1 MFSIE
6 RSITRF
12 LNALRLHHVKS
23 KIIAFSLL
31 ATLAPTLSMGWL
43 SYRNNRRVLEEKLAQ
58 QLLNM
63 TSHAARGLDLWL
75 KERQHDVRV
84 FSASYEVSENLDRM
98 RRARRA
104 GPSSEAPLER
114 LEIYL
119 ASIEEKFS
127 VYGELLVIDL
137 EGNVVA
143 TSKRRPGSVYLPEN
157 WLEHLSASESSLGR
171 PYRDAALD
179 VGVIPIIEPI
189 RDSRERLVGGLVA
202 KLNFSGIEEILGR
215 FGRDPAGNLQLVDS
229 RGVILAASRPSSRAF
244 MTVRMEPG
252 VFRAL
257 LREQRVTRRFNDPD
271 GTPVIGALEETAHLG
286 WSVLAEQDRE
296 MAYAG
301 IARLRNLTLLVL
313 AGILLVIGF
322 AAYALTIVIVKPLN
336 RLTAGAGRI
345 ADGDLEVD
353 LPIYS
358 EGELGYMT
366 RVFNGM
372 ASQLRQVMGELDAAN
387 QELRQRNEE
396 LRELSIRDPL
406 TGLYNHKHMMETLQK
421 ESARSLRYGHPF
433 AVLIIDID
441 EFKAYNDLRGH
452 LIGDEVLKQVAATLV
467 ETLRA
472 EDYVAR
478 YGGDEFL
485 VLLPETSGAE
495 GVRSA
500 ERIRE
505 RVQSNRLGA
514 DEELDGLTV
523 SIGVASSPENGS
535 DPRLLIARADAAMY
549 RGKRGGRNRAV
560 VAGRGTPEIESDGT
574 HPAPARS
581 KRRRE
586 AS

>member
-12 LNALRLHHVKS
+12 LKALRLHHVKS

-31 ATLAPTLSMGWL
+31 ATLAPALSMGWL
-43 SYRNNRRVLEEKLAQ
+43 SYRNNRRVLEEKIAQ
-58 QLLNM
+58 QLLNK

-75 KERQHDVRV
+75 QERQHEVRV
-84 FSASYEVSENLDRM
+84 FSASYEVSENLDRI

-104 GPSSEAPLER
+104 GPSREAPMER
-114 LEIYL
+114 LESYL
-119 ASIEEKFS
+119 ASIDDKFS
-127 VYGELLVIDL
+127 VYEELLVIDL

-143 TSKRRPGSVYLPEN
+143 TSERRPGSVYLPAD
-157 WLEHLSASESSLGR
+157 WLEHLAASESSLGH

-179 VGVIPIIEPI
+179 LGVIPIIEPI

-202 KLNFSGIEEILGR
+202 KLNFSGIEEILASY
-215 FGRDPAGNLQLVDS
+215 GRDPAANLHVVDS
-229 RGVILAASRPSSRAF
+229 RGVILAASEPAPGAF
-244 MTVRMEPG
+244 MTVRVEPS

-257 LREQRVTRRFNDPD
+257 LREQRLPRRFNDPN
-271 GTPVIGALEETAHLG
+271 GVAVVGALERTHHLD
-286 WSVLAEQDRE
+286 WSVLAHQDRE
-296 MAYAG
+296 VAYAG
-301 IARLRNLTLLVL
+301 IARLRNATLLML
-313 AGILLVIGF
+313 TGILLVIGF
-322 AAYALTIVIVKPLN
+322 AAYALAIVIVKPLN

-366 RVFNGM
+366 RVFNEM
-372 ASQLRQVMGELDAAN
+372 ARQLRQVMGELDTAN
-387 QELRQRNEE
+387 KELRQRNEE

-406 TGLYNHKHMMETLQK
+406 TGLYNHKHMMETLK
-421 ESARSLRYGHPF
+421 REAARSFRYGHPF

-452 LIGDEVLKQVAATLV
+452 LVGDEVIKQVAATLR

-495 GVRSA
+495 GVSSA

-505 RVQSNRLGA
+505 RIQTKRFGA

-523 SIGVASSPENGS
+523 SIGVASSPENGG

-560 VAGRGTPEIESDGT
+560 VAGRGTPEI
-574 HPAPARS
+574 
-581 KRRRE
+581 
-586 AS
+586 